1 MLITVSDNGLKKP
14 NLQMEKAVEAI
25 LNGGTVI
32 VGTETYYAI
41 AVSPFIGKAVEG
53 IFSIKRRS
61 SESPLPLI
69 AATQDF
75 VNSRTFNV
83 PQIARTLM
91 KTFWPGSLT
100 ILLDAEKEFS
110 GHVRNEFGKIGVR
123 VPPDCPARRLAS
135 KVGGWITATSA
146 NLSGGAAPKT
156 IGEIPI
162 DLVDSVDEVLD
173 DGPCPGGMPS
183 TVIDVSNET
192 WSIVRIGSISEE
204 IISRTLRQ
212 SAQNYTQSEFK

>member
-14 NLQMEKAVEAI
+14 NLQMEKAIEAI

-41 AVSPFIGKAVEG
+41 AANPFLGKAVER

-69 AATQDF
+69 AATQEF

-91 KTFWPGSLT
+91 QTFWPGSLT
-100 ILLDAEKEFS
+100 ILLDAEIEFS
-110 GHVRNEFGKIGVR
+110 RYVRNECGKIGVR

-146 NLSGGAAPKT
+146 NLSGEAAPKT
-156 IGEIPI
+156 VGEIPI
-162 DLVDSVDEVLD
+162 DL
-173 DGPCPGGMPS
+173 GWFG
-183 TVIDVSNET
+183 
-192 WSIVRIGSISEE
+192 R
-204 IISRTLRQ
+204 
-212 SAQNYTQSEFK
+212 

>member
-1 MLITVSDNGLKKP
+1 MLITVSDNGLNKP

-41 AVSPFIGKAVEG
+41 AASPFIGKAVEE

-83 PQIARTLM
+83 PPVARTLM
-91 KTFWPGSLT
+91 KMFWPGSLT
-100 ILLDAEKEFS
+100 ILLNAEREFS
-110 GHVRNEFGKIGVR
+110 SNVRNEFGKIGVR
-123 VPPDCPARRLAS
+123 VPPDCLAS
-135 KVGGWITATSA
+135 
-146 NLSGGAAPKT
+146 
-156 IGEIPI
+156 IGLKSWWM
-162 DLVDSVDEVLD
+162 DH
-173 DGPCPGGMPS
+173 CYQ
-183 TVIDVSNET
+183 
-192 WSIVRIGSISEE
+192 R
-204 IISRTLRQ
+204 
-212 SAQNYTQSEFK
+212 

>member
-1 MLITVSDNGLKKP
+1 LLITVSDNGLKKP
-14 NLQMEKAVEAI
+14 NLQMEKAIEVI

-41 AVSPFIGKAVEG
+41 AANPFLGKAVER

-69 AATQDF
+69 AASQEF

-123 VPPDCPARRLAS
+123 VPPDCPARRLAAE
-135 KVGGWITATSA
+135 VGGWITATSA

-156 IGEIPI
+156 VDDIPI
-162 DLVDSVDEVLD
+162 DLIDSVDVVLD
-173 DGPCPGGMPS
+173 SGPCPGGRPS
-183 TVIDVSNET
+183 TVIDVSDET
-192 WSIVRIGSISEE
+192 WSMIRVGSISEE
-204 IISRTLRQ
+204 SISFEITLTET
-212 SAQNYTQSEFK
+212 AHHP